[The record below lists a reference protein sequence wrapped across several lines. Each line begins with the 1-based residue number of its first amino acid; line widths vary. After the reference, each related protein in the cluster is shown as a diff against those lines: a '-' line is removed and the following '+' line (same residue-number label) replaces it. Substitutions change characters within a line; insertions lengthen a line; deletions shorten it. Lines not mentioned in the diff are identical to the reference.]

1 MNYCLKFKGVFWSQ
15 SGSVYGD
22 NLTHSWT
29 QMSAVKWLASSHV
42 KGRVRFKLKPSAQ
55 TLSLREYQSLQ
66 DKRPRMCTERNST
79 QDWCLG
85 KEHPP
90 IMLNPCKGRAGGQF
104 LQRNSCHNSYLI
116 LANNLKWQPAL
127 LVEIFKKADYWFH
140 SASPSGKEGLPLER
154 GGKGKA
160 VTARAG
166 EVSLNY
172 QPKGWSDSTS
182 QALLFAWGG
191 GTGGECVYVYGSFR
205 THKKYIRT
213 SAELPN
219 SLPTHAELSTI
230 SCNFS

>member
-29 QMSAVKWLASSHV
+29 QMSAVKWLASSHA

-55 TLSLREYQSLQ
+55 TLSLR
-66 DKRPRMCTERNST
+66 DKRPRLCTERNST

-191 GTGGECVYVYGSFR
+191 GTGGGVCVCVW
-205 THKKYIRT
+205 K
-213 SAELPN
+213 LQN
-219 SLPTHAELSTI
+219 SQEIHSYLSRIT
-230 SCNFS
+230 